1 MFQLITKDAKLS
13 WRQNIFIFCDQS
25 LTWFRL
31 TFCRGQSRT
40 DQAAENQVT
49 ESYTMSEPNPEGRS
63 FNSTNKDNDIAS
75 QEALAARFAED
86 KERFKMTEEEKD
98 EAFRCVRRLFVI
110 DGKMTQEEC
119 DEIERRIAAE
129 KEQKEDQEKK
139 RKEECQ

>member
-1 MFQLITKDAKLS
+1 
-13 WRQNIFIFCDQS
+13 
-25 LTWFRL
+25 
-31 TFCRGQSRT
+31 
-40 DQAAENQVT
+40 
-49 ESYTMSEPNPEGRS
+49 MSEPNPEGRS